1 MDGNN
6 KQVGW
11 AHCWHLM
18 YLAGKDGNGMAKYT
32 HWVVRERE
40 TVSVIFTCPAHIS
53 KQSVFVANL
62 GEEMKYIDSMKLSH
76 SSF

>member
-1 MDGNN
+1 MLAFDVSGRQRWQWDG
-6 KQVGW
+6 KV
-11 AHCWHLM
+11 
-18 YLAGKDGNGMAKYT
+18 YT
-32 HWVVRERE
+32 LGCVRERE

-62 GEEMKYIDSMKLSH
+62 GEEMKYIDSMKLSR